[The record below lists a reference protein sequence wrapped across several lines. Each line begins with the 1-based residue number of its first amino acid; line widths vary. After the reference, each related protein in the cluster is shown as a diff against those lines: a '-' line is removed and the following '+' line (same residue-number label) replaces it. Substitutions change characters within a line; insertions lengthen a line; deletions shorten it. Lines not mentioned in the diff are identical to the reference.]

1 MVSASRLLGE
11 VNMQGIIDA
20 DTHISEGEA
29 VWAMMDKGMYTRRPL
44 MLSVPEDTVFGTRN
58 AFWLI
63 DGEIYPKAGGKGSF
77 ALVTPSAQ
85 KVQEGR
91 KDSTPATREMTD
103 IPGRLADM
111 DKLNTAIQVVYPTLF
126 LVYNTKDPELEVA
139 LCRAYNRF
147 LAHAC
152 GQAPERIKWVAV
164 LPLQSIKAAIDE
176 IGFAKQNGAVGIF
189 FRGIEANYTLDNPY
203 LFPVYEEAQRHHL
216 SICVHTGCG
225 VREILEMFDLSRN
238 HTFGHTRVMPLLAFR
253 DLIANRIPEQ
263 FPGLRFGFIEA
274 AAGWVPFLV
283 HIVRRLQKDKFRFG
297 SSAELFREYRLF
309 VACEADEDIPYL
321 ANYIGDD
328 HLLIGSDYP
337 HSDPS
342 REDQFVNLLNTR
354 EDLSPQLRQKIMRDN
369 PRAFYALE
377 RAES

>member
-1 MVSASRLLGE
+1 M
-11 VNMQGIIDA
+11 NGIIDA

-29 VWAMMDKGMYTRRPL
+29 MWAMMEKAMLPRRPV
-44 MLSVPEDTVFGTRN
+44 MLSLPEDTSFGNRN
-58 AFWLI
+58 AVWLI
-63 DGEIYPKAGGKGSF
+63 DGDIYPKPAGKGSF
-77 ALVTPSAQ
+77 NLVTPSAQ

-103 IPGRLADM
+103 IKARVADM
-111 DKLNTAIQVVYPTLF
+111 DKLNTAVQVVYPTLF
-126 LVYNTKDPELEVA
+126 LVYNTKDVELEVG

-147 LAHAC
+147 LAQAAA
-152 GQAPERIKWVAV
+152 QAPERIKWVAV
-164 LPLQSIKAAIDE
+164 LPFQSMQDVIEE

-189 FRGIEANYTLDNPY
+189 FRGIEGDYTLDNPY
-203 LFPVYEEAQRHHL
+203 LFPVYAEAQKHNL

-225 VREILEMFDLSRN
+225 VREILGMFDVARN

-253 DLIANRIPEQ
+253 DFIANKIPER

-274 AAGWVPFLV
+274 AAGWVPFLI

-321 ANYIGDD
+321 AKYTGED

-342 REDQFVNLLNTR
+342 REDQFVNVLNAR
-354 EDLSPQLRQKIMRDN
+354 EDLSPQLRQKIMYDN
-369 PRAFYALE
+369 PRAFY
-377 RAES
+377 SI

>member
-1 MVSASRLLGE
+1 
-11 VNMQGIIDA
+11 MQGIIDA
-20 DTHISEGEA
+20 DTHISEGESM
-29 VWAMMDKGMYTRRPL
+29 WAMMDRTMQSRRPIL
-44 MLSVPEDTVFGTRN
+44 LSVPEDTWYGNRN

-63 DGEIYPKAGGKGSF
+63 DGEIYPKPAGKGSF

-91 KDSTPATREMTD
+91 KDSTPATREMND

-111 DKLNTAIQVVYPTLF
+111 DKLKTAVQVVYPTLF
-126 LVYNTKDPELEVA
+126 LVYNTKDVELEIA

-147 LAHAC
+147 LAHASA
-152 GQAPERIKWVAV
+152 QAPERIKWVAV
-164 LPLQSIKAAIDE
+164 LPLKSMKDAVDE
-176 IGFAKQNGAVGIF
+176 IRFAKQSGAVGVF
-189 FRGIEANYTLDNPY
+189 FRGIEGDYTLDNPR
-203 LFPVYEEAQRHHL
+203 LFPVYEEAQRYNL

-225 VREILEMFDLSRN
+225 VREILEMFELSRN

-253 DLIANRIPEQ
+253 DIIANKIPEQ
-263 FPGLRFGFIEA
+263 FPALRFGFIEA

-283 HIVRRLQKDKFRFG
+283 HIVRRLQKDKFRFA

-321 ANYIGDD
+321 AKYTGDD
-328 HLLIGSDYP
+328 RLLIGSDYP

-354 EDLSPQLRQKIMRDN
+354 EDLSPQLRQKIMVDN
-369 PRAFYALE
+369 PRAFYGI
-377 RAES
+377 

>member
-1 MVSASRLLGE
+1 
-11 VNMQGIIDA
+11 MQGIIDA

-29 VWAMMDKGMYTRRPL
+29 MWAMMDKNMYPRRPL
-44 MLSVPEDTVFGTRN
+44 VLSVPEDTVFGNRN

-63 DGEIYPKAGGKGSF
+63 DGEIYPKPAGKGSF
-77 ALVTPSAQ
+77 ALVTPSVQ

-103 IPGRLADM
+103 IKGRLADM
-111 DKLNTAIQVVYPTLF
+111 DKLQTAAQVVYPTLF
-126 LVYNTKDPELEVA
+126 LVYNTKDRELEIA

-147 LAHAC
+147 LA
-152 GQAPERIKWVAV
+152 QASDEAPQRIKWVAV
-164 LPLQSIKAAIDE
+164 LPLQSIKDAIDE
-176 IGFAKQNGAVGIF
+176 IRFAKQHGAVGIF
-189 FRGIEANYTLDNPY
+189 FRGIEGEYTLDSPH
-203 LFPVYEEAQRHHL
+203 LFPVYEEAQKQNL

-225 VREILEMFDLSRN
+225 VRAILEMFDISRN

-253 DLIANRIPEQ
+253 DIIANKIPEQ

-274 AAGWVPFLV
+274 AAGWVPFLI
-283 HIVRRLQKDKFRFG
+283 HIVRRLQKEKFRFA

-321 ANYIGDD
+321 VKYTGED

-342 REDQFVNLLNTR
+342 REDQFVNAIHAR
-354 EDLSPQLRQKIMRDN
+354 EDIPAQLRQKILYDN
-369 PRAFYALE
+369 PRAFYAM
-377 RAES
+377 

>member
-1 MVSASRLLGE
+1 M
-11 VNMQGIIDA
+11 
-20 DTHISEGEA
+20 
-29 VWAMMDKGMYTRRPL
+29 WALMDQSMHPRRPL
-44 MLSVPEDTVFGTRN
+44 MLSVPEDTVFGNRN

-85 KVQEGR
+85 KVQAGR

-111 DKLNTAIQVVYPTLF
+111 DKLNTAAQVVYPTLF
-126 LVYNTKDPELEVA
+126 LVYNTKDRELEVA

-147 LAHAC
+147 LAQAWA
-152 GQAPERIKWVAV
+152 QAPERVRWVAV
-164 LPLQSIKAAIDE
+164 LPLQSMKEAIDE
-176 IGFAKQNGAVGIF
+176 VRFAKQNGAAGIF
-189 FRGIEANYTLDNPY
+189 FRGIEGEYTLDSDY
-203 LFPVYEEAQRHHL
+203 LFPIYEEAQKHNL
-216 SICVHTGCG
+216 SICIHTGCG
-225 VREILEMFDLSRN
+225 VRAIMEMFDISRN

-253 DLIANRIPEQ
+253 DIVANKVPER

-274 AAGWVPFLV
+274 AAGWVPFLL
-283 HIVRRLQKDKFRFG
+283 HIIRRLQKEKFRFG
-297 SSAELFREYRLF
+297 SSAEMFREYRLY

-321 ANYIGDD
+321 TKHTGDD

-342 REDQFVNLLNTR
+342 REDQFVHAINVRGDIPPALK
-354 EDLSPQLRQKIMRDN
+354 QKILYEN
-369 PRAFYALE
+369 PRAFYDM
-377 RAES
+377 

>member
-1 MVSASRLLGE
+1 M
-11 VNMQGIIDA
+11 
-20 DTHISEGEA
+20 
-29 VWAMMDKGMYTRRPL
+29 WALMDQSMHPRRPL
-44 MLSVPEDTVFGTRN
+44 MLSVPEDTVFGNRN

-85 KVQEGR
+85 KVQAGR

-111 DKLNTAIQVVYPTLF
+111 DKLNTAAQVVYPTLF
-126 LVYNTKDPELEVA
+126 LVYNTKDRELEVA

-147 LAHAC
+147 LAQAWA
-152 GQAPERIKWVAV
+152 QAPERVRWVAV
-164 LPLQSIKAAIDE
+164 LPLQSMKEAIDE
-176 IGFAKQNGAVGIF
+176 VRFAKQNGAAGIF
-189 FRGIEANYTLDNPY
+189 FRGIEGEYTLDNAY
-203 LFPVYEEAQRHHL
+203 LFPVYEEAQKHNL
-216 SICVHTGCG
+216 SICIHTGCG
-225 VREILEMFDLSRN
+225 VRAILEMFDISRN

-253 DLIANRIPEQ
+253 DIVANKVPER

-274 AAGWVPFLV
+274 AAGWVPFLL
-283 HIVRRLQKDKFRFG
+283 HIIRRLQKEKFRFG
-297 SSAELFREYRLF
+297 SSAEMFREYRLY

-321 ANYIGDD
+321 AKYTGDD

-342 REDQFVNLLNTR
+342 REDQFVHAINVRGDIPPALK
-354 EDLSPQLRQKIMRDN
+354 QKILYEN
-369 PRAFYALE
+369 PRAFYDM
-377 RAES
+377 

>member
-1 MVSASRLLGE
+1 
-11 VNMQGIIDA
+11 MQGIIDA

-29 VWAMMDKGMYTRRPL
+29 MWTMMDKNMYPRRPL
-44 MLSVPEDTVFGTRN
+44 VLSVPEDTVFGNRN

-63 DGEIYPKAGGKGSF
+63 DGEIYPKPAGKGSF

-91 KDSTPATREMTD
+91 KDSTPATREITD
-103 IPGRLADM
+103 IKGRLADM
-111 DKLNTAIQVVYPTLF
+111 DKLHTAAQVVYPTLF
-126 LVYNTKDPELEVA
+126 LVYNTKDRELEIA

-147 LAHAC
+147 LA
-152 GQAPERIKWVAV
+152 QASDEAPQRIKWVAV
-164 LPLQSIKAAIDE
+164 LPLQSIKDAIAE
-176 IGFAKQNGAVGIF
+176 IRFAKQHGAVGIF
-189 FRGIEANYTLDNPY
+189 FRGIEGEYTLDNPH
-203 LFPVYEEAQRHHL
+203 LFPVYEEAQKQNL
-216 SICVHTGCG
+216 SVCVHTGCG
-225 VREILEMFDLSRN
+225 VRAILEMFDISRN

-253 DLIANRIPEQ
+253 DIIANKIPEQ

-274 AAGWVPFLV
+274 AAGWVPFLI
-283 HIVRRLQKDKFRFG
+283 HIVRRLQKEKFRFA

-321 ANYIGDD
+321 AKYTGED

-342 REDQFVNLLNTR
+342 REDQFVNAINAR
-354 EDLSPQLRQKIMRDN
+354 EDIPAELRQKILYDN
-369 PRAFYALE
+369 PRAFYAM
-377 RAES
+377 

>member
-1 MVSASRLLGE
+1 
-11 VNMQGIIDA
+11 MQGIIDA

-29 VWAMMDKGMYTRRPL
+29 MWTMMDKNMYPRRPL
-44 MLSVPEDTVFGTRN
+44 VLSVPEDTVFGNRN

-63 DGEIYPKAGGKGSF
+63 DGEIYPKPAGKGSF

-91 KDSTPATREMTD
+91 KDSTPATREITD
-103 IPGRLADM
+103 IKGRLADM
-111 DKLNTAIQVVYPTLF
+111 DKLHTAAQVVYPTLF
-126 LVYNTKDPELEVA
+126 LVYNTKDRELEIA

-147 LAHAC
+147 LA
-152 GQAPERIKWVAV
+152 QASDEAPQRIKWVAV
-164 LPLQSIKAAIDE
+164 LPLQSIKDAIDE
-176 IGFAKQNGAVGIF
+176 IRFAKQHGAVGIF
-189 FRGIEANYTLDNPY
+189 FRGIEGEYTLDNPH
-203 LFPVYEEAQRHHL
+203 LFPVYEEAQKQNL

-225 VREILEMFDLSRN
+225 VRAILEMFDISRN

-253 DLIANRIPEQ
+253 DIIANKIPEQ

-274 AAGWVPFLV
+274 AAGWVPFLI
-283 HIVRRLQKDKFRFG
+283 HIVRRLQKEKFRFA
-297 SSAELFREYRLF
+297 SSAELFRECRLF

-321 ANYIGDD
+321 AKYTGED

-342 REDQFVNLLNTR
+342 REDQFVNAINAR
-354 EDLSPQLRQKIMRDN
+354 EDIPAELRQKILYDN
-369 PRAFYALE
+369 PRAFYAM
-377 RAES
+377 

>member
-1 MVSASRLLGE
+1 
-11 VNMQGIIDA
+11 MQGIIDA

-29 VWAMMDKGMYTRRPL
+29 MWTMMDKNMYPRRPL
-44 MLSVPEDTVFGTRN
+44 VLSVPEDTVFGNRN

-63 DGEIYPKAGGKGSF
+63 DGEIYPKPAGKGSF

-91 KDSTPATREMTD
+91 KDSTPATREITD
-103 IPGRLADM
+103 IKGRLADM
-111 DKLNTAIQVVYPTLF
+111 DKLHTAAQVVYPTLF
-126 LVYNTKDPELEVA
+126 LVYNTKDRELEIA

-147 LAHAC
+147 LA
-152 GQAPERIKWVAV
+152 QASDEAPQRIKWVAV
-164 LPLQSIKAAIDE
+164 LPLQSIKDAIDE
-176 IGFAKQNGAVGIF
+176 IRFAKQHGAVGIF
-189 FRGIEANYTLDNPY
+189 FRGIEGEYTLDNPH
-203 LFPVYEEAQRHHL
+203 LFPVYEEAQKQNL
-216 SICVHTGCG
+216 SVCVHTGCG
-225 VREILEMFDLSRN
+225 VRAIIEMFDISRN

-253 DLIANRIPEQ
+253 DIIANKIPEQ

-274 AAGWVPFLV
+274 AAGWVPFLI
-283 HIVRRLQKDKFRFG
+283 HIVRRLQKEKFRFA

-321 ANYIGDD
+321 AKYTGED

-342 REDQFVNLLNTR
+342 REDQFVNAINAR
-354 EDLSPQLRQKIMRDN
+354 EDIPAELRQKILYDN
-369 PRAFYALE
+369 PRAFYAM
-377 RAES
+377 

>member
-1 MVSASRLLGE
+1 
-11 VNMQGIIDA
+11 MQGIIDA

-29 VWAMMDKGMYTRRPL
+29 MWALMDKDMFPRRPL
-44 MLSVPEDTVFGTRN
+44 MLTVPEDTVFGNRN

-91 KDSTPATREMTD
+91 KDSTPETREMTD
-103 IPGRLADM
+103 IKGRLADM
-111 DKLNTAIQVVYPTLF
+111 DKLQTAAQIVYPTLF
-126 LVYNTKDPELEVA
+126 LVYNTRDRELEVA

-152 GQAPERIKWVAV
+152 SQAPERIKWVAV
-164 LPLQSIKAAIDE
+164 LPFQSMKDAIDE
-176 IGFAKQNGAVGIF
+176 IRFAKQHGAVGLF
-189 FRGIEANYTLDNPY
+189 FRGIEGDYTLDNPY
-203 LFPVYEEAQRHHL
+203 LFPVYEEAQSQNL
-216 SICVHTGCG
+216 SICIHTGCG
-225 VREILEMFDLSRN
+225 VRAILEMFDISRN

-253 DLIANRIPEQ
+253 DIIANRIPEQ
-263 FPGLRFGFIEA
+263 FPELRFGFIEA
-274 AAGWVPFLV
+274 AAGWIPFLI
-283 HIVRRLQKDKFRFG
+283 HIVRRLQKEKFRFA
-297 SSAELFREYRLF
+297 SSAELFREYRLY

-321 ANYIGDD
+321 AKYTGDD

-342 REDQFVNLLNTR
+342 REDQFVHAIHAR
-354 EDLSPQLRQKIMRDN
+354 EDISADLKRKILHDN
-369 PRAFYALE
+369 PRAFYAMK
-377 RAES
+377 